1 MNKISKTYHD
11 AVLEDIK
18 PTKEYGKCPRCEHE
32 NDYEDWCRSCAV
44 DIYISELP
52 KDIFDYLTQPKN
64 ERENIF
70 SQAFYQILELSKK
83 YSRGITSFFEYIPIE
98 RFQDIEYLT
107 RGGFGV
113 IYKAKWLDG
122 EIENI
127 NFIKNTI
134 KRKGSHFVALKVVE
148 GNMSESVLFAA
159 NIFDFGAKVHG
170 YTSLG
175 TSVAIVMRFYEENAR
190 SLIARDYLKLSWIKR
205 CCLMMGVSKEL
216 SIMHSHETIHGD
228 LHTGNLLYDGGYTL
242 TISDFGHFKFPNKEF
257 TKEEDRNYF
266 TESEI
271 KFKSM
276 DFFIDDC
283 LRLLNPPPEKMAQ
296 CPDEFITSKKFNY
309 STFIKEN
316 LNSSS
321 QNLLLYSESKCL
333 TKYSEELII
342 IKDI

>member
-1 MNKISKTYHD
+1 
-11 AVLEDIK
+11 
-18 PTKEYGKCPRCEHE
+18 
-32 NDYEDWCRSCAV
+32 
-44 DIYISELP
+44 
-52 KDIFDYLTQPKN
+52 
-64 ERENIF
+64 
-70 SQAFYQILELSKK
+70 
-83 YSRGITSFFEYIPIE
+83 
-98 RFQDIEYLT
+98 
-107 RGGFGV
+107 
-113 IYKAKWLDG
+113 
-122 EIENI
+122 
-127 NFIKNTI
+127 
-134 KRKGSHFVALKVVE
+134 
-148 GNMSESVLFAA
+148 
-159 NIFDFGAKVHG
+159 
-170 YTSLG
+170 
-175 TSVAIVMRFYEENAR
+175 MRFYEENAR

-228 LHTGNLLYDGGYTL
+228 LHTGNLLYDAPEVLNGEPHTKAADIYSFAMIMYEMITGNRPFWYRPYNQQLALEICLGLRKYHMLCRFSFFDYIAYAELMTRCWD
-242 TISDFGHFKFPNKEF
+242 SDPKKRPDSQEIFRCFNQFANMVIDYVEKLQPFFDEKGHFKFPNKEF